1 MGKVLLAYAVAFLF
15 SCGLLVSGMTDP
27 RRVLDFLDVSGSW
40 NPALALVMGSAV
52 LSAWPFFRYAHRR
65 QRTWLGD
72 AFQWPDTRR
81 IDTRLILG
89 AALFGLGWGVTGLC
103 PAPALVM
110 LASGSAYILV
120 FVVSLAIGMRLV
132 AWRSQRS
139 G

>member
-65 QRTWLGD
+65 QHTWLGD

-132 AWRSQRS
+132 AWWSQRS

>member
-40 NPALALVMGSAV
+40 NPALALVMGGAV

-65 QRTWLGD
+65 QHTWLGD